1 MGDGLRKRAVVGHEQ
16 QALAVLIQTAHR
28 VQAGGDIAHQL
39 HHGLAAQLVAGGGHI
54 AAGLVQG
61 QIVHLLILADIDAL
75 VVHVQHVAVGVHL
88 VAHLDGV
95 AVDLHAALGN
105 DLFCRTAGE
114 QTLFSHDLLN
124 TFFCHNKT
132 PCAPPGAQNAHLS
145 PVLGCGCACIKTV
158 SWKLTVT
165 AIVVSRPAGSFLREQ
180 RRVAAPS
187 SRFAIACVL
196 LAAAP
201 TATPCFR
208 RWRRSLPLQGSSP
221 APTLA
226 RRGPTPRTFA
236 GETICRPAGIGTGYS
251 GKMREA
257 MSKVQAATKIDRKA
271 RREVRGL
278 AFAGGLASAGG
289 TECPV
294 PIPLSKKGK
303 LHELQQS

>member
-1 MGDGLRKRAVVGHEQ
+1 MRSSSTCSTSRL
-16 QALAVLIQTAHR
+16 
-28 VQAGGDIAHQL
+28 
-39 HHGLAAQLVAGGGHI
+39 
-54 AAGLVQG
+54 
-61 QIVHLLILADIDAL
+61 
-75 VVHVQHVAVGVHL
+75 GVHL

-105 DLFCRTAGE
+105 DLFCRTAGA

-208 RWRRSLPLQGSSP
+208 RWRRSLPLAGLQLP
-221 APTLA
+221 AHAA
-226 RRGPTPRTFA
+226 RRAPPPGHSLEKLPAVLPGSAPDTPARCA
-236 GETICRPAGIGTGYS
+236 KPCLKCRLRLKSTEKPAGKCEGYTTLVVW
-251 GKMREA
+251 RA
-257 MSKVQAATKIDRKA
+257 QAGRS
-271 RREVRGL
+271 VRCQAPSL
-278 AFAGGLASAGG
+278 TA
-289 TECPV
+289 
-294 PIPLSKKGK
+294 
-303 LHELQQS
+303 QQEQQALPSFRPS

>member
-1 MGDGLRKRAVVGHEQ
+1 MRLP
-16 QALAVLIQTAHR
+16 ALKT
-28 VQAGGDIAHQL
+28 
-39 HHGLAAQLVAGGGHI
+39 
-54 AAGLVQG
+54 
-61 QIVHLLILADIDAL
+61 
-75 VVHVQHVAVGVHL
+75 
-88 VAHLDGV
+88 
-95 AVDLHAALGN
+95 
-105 DLFCRTAGE
+105 RT
-114 QTLFSHDLLN
+114 S
-124 TFFCHNKT
+124 
-132 PCAPPGAQNAHLS
+132 PPA
-145 PVLGCGCACIKTV
+145 LGCGCACIKTV

-236 GETICRPAGIGTGYS
+236 GETPCRPAGIGTGYS
-251 GKMREA
+251 GKMRKA

-278 AFAGGLASAGG
+278 LSLVVWRAQAGRSVRCQAPSLTA
-289 TECPV
+289 
-294 PIPLSKKGK
+294 
-303 LHELQQS
+303 QQEQQALPSYRPS

>member
-1 MGDGLRKRAVVGHEQ
+1 M
-16 QALAVLIQTAHR
+16 
-28 VQAGGDIAHQL
+28 
-39 HHGLAAQLVAGGGHI
+39 
-54 AAGLVQG
+54 
-61 QIVHLLILADIDAL
+61 
-75 VVHVQHVAVGVHL
+75 
-88 VAHLDGV
+88 
-95 AVDLHAALGN
+95 
-105 DLFCRTAGE
+105 
-114 QTLFSHDLLN
+114 
-124 TFFCHNKT
+124 
-132 PCAPPGAQNAHLS
+132 
-145 PVLGCGCACIKTV
+145 GCGCACIKTV

-187 SRFAIACVL
+187 IRFAIACVL

-236 GETICRPAGIGTGYS
+236 GETPCRPAGIGTGYS

-257 MSKVQAATKIDRKA
+257 MSKVQAATKIDKKA

-278 AFAGGLASAGG
+278 HHAGGLASAGG

-294 PIPLSKKGK
+294 PSPLPYCSAGAAGSSFFSSFFSSLLKSFLNSPVFKP
-303 LHELQQS
+303 LRYITHIAHSFLI